1 MKKIVAILLAVLL
14 LGSATAFAET
24 ATLYTVSDPV
34 LAVDV
39 DGEQINL
46 DLNGLTIACAV
57 LEEGDA
63 PKFALNVLGN
73 GECLFA
79 AAARLEGNVLLLSAE
94 GLSNTYKVEIPDVAS
109 SVQNVQDID
118 LSGLDTDALMQ
129 TITEGVEIDQDG
141 DTMIVTVP
149 YNVLNDVLT
158 QVAPVLQSVEIEG
171 VDMSEFESAV
181 SELVESNSGVT
192 IVAAVKMEDAGMAL
206 NADLYPVQD
215 GEQAEQSVLNVS
227 VNTDAQQYDF
237 AVSVPDA
244 GVYFNLNVAPETGK
258 ITLQVNSDDFDATLS
273 FVVGS
278 EEGEIVVADIGDAAS
293 AIELTEMVEEDMN
306 TLTNELMQAASG
318 LIGFLYPILAQVGAV

>member
-171 VDMSEFESAV
+171 VDMSEVESAV

-227 VNTDAQQYDF
+227 VEMYDELNF

-293 AIELTEMVEEDMN
+293 AIELTEIVEEDMN

-318 LIGFLYPILAQVGAV
+318 LIGFLYPILAQVGAA